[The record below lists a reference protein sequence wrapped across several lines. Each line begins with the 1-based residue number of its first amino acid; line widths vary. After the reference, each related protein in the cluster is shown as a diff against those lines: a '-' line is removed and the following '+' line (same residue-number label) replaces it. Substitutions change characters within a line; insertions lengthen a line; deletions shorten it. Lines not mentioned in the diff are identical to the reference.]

1 MYDPN
6 KHHRRSIRLAG
17 YDYAQAGLY
26 FNTICIQKRKCL
38 LANIIGESLVLNE
51 AGKMVEMEWLALG
64 ERFPAIR
71 LHEYIVMPNHFH
83 GIIEIVGS
91 PLVGDHRNEKG
102 QPQGIAP
109 TSAPGIGQPQGIAPT
124 SAPGNAPTSA
134 PGIGQPQGIAP
145 TPPPGN
151 VPTAPPGI
159 GQPQGI
165 APTPTSAQKTVG
177 EIMGA
182 FKSITTGKYIEGVKK
197 HKCVCINNKTCTCSG
212 WKIFDKKLW
221 QRNYWEHIIRN
232 EESYQR
238 ISQYILKNPAKWVE
252 DQLHPQTRI

>member
-124 SAPGNAPTSA
+124 
-134 PGIGQPQGIAP
+134 
-145 TPPPGN
+145 
-151 VPTAPPGI
+151 
-159 GQPQGI
+159 
-165 APTPTSAQKTVG
+165 PTSAQKTVG

>member
-17 YDYAQAGLY
+17 YDYSQAGLY

-64 ERFPAIR
+64 VRFPAIR

-91 PLVGDHRNEKG
+91 PLVGDHQNEKG

-109 TSAPGIGQPQGIAPT
+109 TAPPGTAPT
-124 SAPGNAPTSA
+124 PTPGNAPTA
-134 PGIGQPQGIAP
+134 
-145 TPPPGN
+145 
-151 VPTAPPGI
+151 
-159 GQPQGI
+159 
-165 APTPTSAQKTVG
+165 AQKTVG

-197 HKCVCINNKTCTCSG
+197 HKCVCTNNKTCTCNG

-232 EESYQR
+232 EASYQR
-238 ISQYILKNPAKWVE
+238 ISQYILRNPAKWVE
-252 DQLHPQTRI
+252 DQLHPQTRQ

>member
-17 YDYAQAGLY
+17 YDYSQAGLY

-38 LANIIGESLVLNE
+38 LANIVGESLVLNE
-51 AGKMVEMEWLALG
+51 AGKMVEMEWLALS

-71 LHEYIVMPNHFH
+71 LHEYIVIPNHFH

-91 PLVGDHRNEKG
+91 PLVGDHQNEK
-102 QPQGIAP
+102 
-109 TSAPGIGQPQGIAPT
+109 
-124 SAPGNAPTSA
+124 
-134 PGIGQPQGIAP
+134 GQPQGIAP
-145 TPPPGN
+145 TPPPG
-151 VPTAPPGI
+151 TAP
-159 GQPQGI
+159 
-165 APTPTSAQKTVG
+165 TSQKKTVG

-197 HKCVCINNKTCTCSG
+197 HKCVCSNNKTCTCNG

-221 QRNYWEHIIRN
+221 QRNYWEHIICN

-238 ISQYILKNPAKWVE
+238 ISQYILQNPAKWVE

>member
-17 YDYAQAGLY
+17 YDYSQAGLY

-38 LANIIGESLVLNE
+38 LANIVGESLVLNE
-51 AGKMVEMEWLALG
+51 AGKMVEMEWLALS

-91 PLVGDHRNEKG
+91 PLVGDHQNEKG

-109 TSAPGIGQPQGIAPT
+109 TSTPGTAPTPAPGT
-124 SAPGNAPTSA
+124 
-134 PGIGQPQGIAP
+134 AP
-145 TPPPGN
+145 TPPPG
-151 VPTAPPGI
+151 TAP
-159 GQPQGI
+159 
-165 APTPTSAQKTVG
+165 TSQKKTVG

-197 HKCVCINNKTCTCSG
+197 HKCVCSNNKTCTCNG

-221 QRNYWEHIIRN
+221 QRNYWEHIICN

-238 ISQYILKNPAKWVE
+238 ISQYILQNPAKWVE

>member
-17 YDYAQAGLY
+17 YDYSQAGLY

-38 LANIIGESLVLNE
+38 LANIVGESLVLNE
-51 AGKMVEMEWLALG
+51 AGKMVEMEWLALS

-91 PLVGDHRNEKG
+91 PLVGDHQNEK
-102 QPQGIAP
+102 
-109 TSAPGIGQPQGIAPT
+109 
-124 SAPGNAPTSA
+124 
-134 PGIGQPQGIAP
+134 GQPQGIAP
-145 TPPPGN
+145 TPPPG
-151 VPTAPPGI
+151 TAPTSTPGT
-159 GQPQGI
+159 
-165 APTPTSAQKTVG
+165 APTPPPGTAPTPQKKTVG

-197 HKCVCINNKTCTCSG
+197 HKCVCSNNKTCTCNG

-221 QRNYWEHIIRN
+221 QRNYWEHIICN

-238 ISQYILKNPAKWVE
+238 ISQYILQNPAKWVE

>member
-109 TSAPGIGQPQGIAPT
+109 TP
-124 SAPGNAPTSA
+124 APGNAPTSA
-134 PGIGQPQGIAP
+134 PGNA
-145 TPPPGN
+145 
-151 VPTAPPGI
+151 PTAPPGI

-238 ISQYILKNPAKWVE
+238 ISQYILKNPDKWVE

>member
-109 TSAPGIGQPQGIAPT
+109 TSAPG
-124 SAPGNAPTSA
+124 NAPTSA

-151 VPTAPPGI
+151 APTAPPGI

>member
-1 MYDPN
+1 
-6 KHHRRSIRLAG
+6 
-17 YDYAQAGLY
+17 LY

-64 ERFPAIR
+64 ERFPAIL

-109 TSAPGIGQPQGIAPT
+109 TAP
-124 SAPGNAPTSA
+124 PGNAPTSA

-145 TPPPGN
+145 TAPPGIGQPQGIA
-151 VPTAPPGI
+151 PTSAPGI

>member
-17 YDYAQAGLY
+17 YDYSQAGLY

-38 LANIIGESLVLNE
+38 LANIVGESLVLNE
-51 AGKMVEMEWLALG
+51 AGKMVEMEWLALS

-91 PLVGDHRNEKG
+91 PLVGDHQNEKG

-109 TSAPGIGQPQGIAPT
+109 TFPPGT
-124 SAPGNAPTSA
+124 
-134 PGIGQPQGIAP
+134 AP
-145 TPPPGN
+145 TPPPG
-151 VPTAPPGI
+151 T
-159 GQPQGI
+159 
-165 APTPTSAQKTVG
+165 APTPPPGTAPTSTPGTAPTPAPGTAPTPPPGTAPTSQKKTVG

-197 HKCVCINNKTCTCSG
+197 HKCVCSNNKTCTCNG

-221 QRNYWEHIIRN
+221 QRNYWEHIICN

-238 ISQYILKNPAKWVE
+238 ISQYILQNPAKWVE

>member
-1 MYDPN
+1 MFDPN

-17 YDYAQAGLY
+17 YDYSQAGLY

-64 ERFPAIR
+64 VRFPAIR

-91 PLVGDHRNEKG
+91 PLVGDHQNEE
-102 QPQGIAP
+102 
-109 TSAPGIGQPQGIAPT
+109 
-124 SAPGNAPTSA
+124 
-134 PGIGQPQGIAP
+134 
-145 TPPPGN
+145 
-151 VPTAPPGI
+151 

-165 APTPTSAQKTVG
+165 APTPTPTPTAAQKTVG

-197 HKCVCINNKTCTCSG
+197 QKCDCIKNKTCTCNG

-232 EESYQR
+232 EASYQR
-238 ISQYILKNPAKWVE
+238 ISQYILRNPAKWVD
-252 DQLHPQTRI
+252 DQLHPQTRQ

>member
-17 YDYAQAGLY
+17 YDYTQAGLY

-51 AGKMVEMEWLALG
+51 AGKMVEMEWLALAV
-64 ERFPAIR
+64 RFPAIR

-83 GIIEIVGS
+83 GILEIVGS
-91 PLVGDHRNEKG
+91 PIVGDPQNEKG

-109 TSAPGIGQPQGIAPT
+109 TPTPGTAPT
-124 SAPGNAPTSA
+124 PIPGNAPT
-134 PGIGQPQGIAP
+134 PI
-145 TPPPGN
+145 PGN
-151 VPTAPPGI
+151 
-159 GQPQGI
+159 
-165 APTPTSAQKTVG
+165 APTPTQKTVG
-177 EIMGA
+177 DIMGA
-182 FKSITTGKYIEGVKK
+182 FKSITTGKYIEGVKN
-197 HKCVCINNKTCTCSG
+197 HKCVCINNKICTCNG

-232 EESYQR
+232 EESYRR
-238 ISQYILKNPAKWVE
+238 ISQYILQNPAKWVE

>member
-109 TSAPGIGQPQGIAPT
+109 TSAPGNAPT

-134 PGIGQPQGIAP
+134 
-145 TPPPGN
+145 
-151 VPTAPPGI
+151 PGI

>member
-17 YDYAQAGLY
+17 YDYSQAGLY

-51 AGKMVEMEWLALG
+51 AGKMVEMEWLALS

-91 PLVGDHRNEKG
+91 PLVGDHQNEK
-102 QPQGIAP
+102 
-109 TSAPGIGQPQGIAPT
+109 
-124 SAPGNAPTSA
+124 
-134 PGIGQPQGIAP
+134 GQPQGIAP
-145 TPPPGN
+145 TPPPG
-151 VPTAPPGI
+151 T
-159 GQPQGI
+159 
-165 APTPTSAQKTVG
+165 APTPQKKTVG

-197 HKCVCINNKTCTCSG
+197 HKCVCSNNKTCTCNG

-221 QRNYWEHIIRN
+221 QRNYWEHIICN

-238 ISQYILKNPAKWVE
+238 ISQYILQNPAKWVE

>member
-17 YDYAQAGLY
+17 YDYSQAGLY

-38 LANIIGESLVLNE
+38 LANIVGESLVLNE
-51 AGKMVEMEWLALG
+51 AGKMVEMEWLALS

-91 PLVGDHRNEKG
+91 PLVGDHQNEK
-102 QPQGIAP
+102 
-109 TSAPGIGQPQGIAPT
+109 
-124 SAPGNAPTSA
+124 
-134 PGIGQPQGIAP
+134 GQPQGIAP
-145 TPPPGN
+145 TPPPG
-151 VPTAPPGI
+151 T
-159 GQPQGI
+159 
-165 APTPTSAQKTVG
+165 APTPPPGTAPTSQKKTVG

-197 HKCVCINNKTCTCSG
+197 HKCVCSNNKTCTCNG

-221 QRNYWEHIIRN
+221 QRNYWEHIICN

-238 ISQYILKNPAKWVE
+238 ISQYILQNPAKWVE

>member
-51 AGKMVEMEWLALG
+51 AGKMVEMEWLALS

-91 PLVGDHRNEKG
+91 PLVGDPQNEKG
-102 QPQGIAP
+102 QPQGIA
-109 TSAPGIGQPQGIAPT
+109 
-124 SAPGNAPTSA
+124 
-134 PGIGQPQGIAP
+134 
-145 TPPPGN
+145 
-151 VPTAPPGI
+151 PTAPPGI

-165 APTPTSAQKTVG
+165 APTAPPGTAPQKTVG

>member
-17 YDYAQAGLY
+17 YDYSQAGLY

-51 AGKMVEMEWLALG
+51 AGKMVEIEWLALG
-64 ERFPAIR
+64 VRFPAIR

-83 GIIEIVGS
+83 GIIEIVGA
-91 PLVGDHRNEKG
+91 PLVGDPQNEKG

-109 TSAPGIGQPQGIAPT
+109 TPT
-124 SAPGNAPTSA
+124 PIPGNAPT
-134 PGIGQPQGIAP
+134 
-145 TPPPGN
+145 TE
-151 VPTAPPGI
+151 
-159 GQPQGI
+159 
-165 APTPTSAQKTVG
+165 QKTVG
-177 EIMGA
+177 DIMGA

-197 HKCVCINNKTCTCSG
+197 HKCVCTNNKTCTCNG

-232 EESYQR
+232 EASYQR
-238 ISQYILKNPAKWVE
+238 ISQYILRNPAKWVE
-252 DQLHPQTRI
+252 DQLHPQTRQ

>member
-17 YDYAQAGLY
+17 YDYSQAGLY
-26 FNTICIQKRKCL
+26 FNTICIQQRKCL
-38 LANIIGESLVLNE
+38 LANIVGESLVLNE
-51 AGKMVEMEWLALG
+51 AGKMVEMEWLALS

-91 PLVGDHRNEKG
+91 PLVGDHQNEE
-102 QPQGIAP
+102 
-109 TSAPGIGQPQGIAPT
+109 
-124 SAPGNAPTSA
+124 
-134 PGIGQPQGIAP
+134 GQPQGIAP
-145 TPPPGN
+145 TPPPGTA
-151 VPTAPPGI
+151 PTPPPGTAPTPPPGI
-159 GQPQGI
+159 T
-165 APTPTSAQKTVG
+165 PTPTPAQKTVG

-197 HKCVCINNKTCTCSG
+197 QKCDCINNKTCTCNG

-221 QRNYWEHIIRN
+221 QRNYWEHIISN
-232 EESYQR
+232 EASYQR
-238 ISQYILKNPAKWVE
+238 ISQYILRNPAKWVE
-252 DQLHPQTRI
+252 DQLHPQTRQ

>member
-17 YDYAQAGLY
+17 YDYSQAGLY

-38 LANIIGESLVLNE
+38 LANIVGESLVLNE
-51 AGKMVEMEWLALG
+51 AGKMVEMEWLALS

-91 PLVGDHRNEKG
+91 PLVGDHQNEKG

-109 TSAPGIGQPQGIAPT
+109 TFPPGT
-124 SAPGNAPTSA
+124 
-134 PGIGQPQGIAP
+134 AP
-145 TPPPGN
+145 TPPPG
-151 VPTAPPGI
+151 TAP
-159 GQPQGI
+159 
-165 APTPTSAQKTVG
+165 TSQKKTVG

-197 HKCVCINNKTCTCSG
+197 HKCVCSNNKTCTCNG

-221 QRNYWEHIIRN
+221 QRNYWEHIICN

-238 ISQYILKNPAKWVE
+238 ISQYILQNPAKWVE

>member
-17 YDYAQAGLY
+17 YDYSQAGLY

-51 AGKMVEMEWLALG
+51 AGKMVEMEWLALS

-91 PLVGDHRNEKG
+91 PLVGDHQNEE
-102 QPQGIAP
+102 
-109 TSAPGIGQPQGIAPT
+109 
-124 SAPGNAPTSA
+124 
-134 PGIGQPQGIAP
+134 
-145 TPPPGN
+145 
-151 VPTAPPGI
+151 

-165 APTPTSAQKTVG
+165 APTPTPTPTAAQKTVG

-182 FKSITTGKYIEGVKK
+182 FKSITTGKYIEGVNKQ
-197 HKCVCINNKTCTCSG
+197 KCDCIKNKTFTCNG

-232 EESYQR
+232 EASYQR
-238 ISQYILKNPAKWVE
+238 ISQYILRNPAKWVE
-252 DQLHPQTRI
+252 DQLHPQTRQ

>member
-17 YDYAQAGLY
+17 YDYSQAGLY

-38 LANIIGESLVLNE
+38 LANIVGESLVLNE
-51 AGKMVEMEWLALG
+51 AGKMVEMEWLALS

-91 PLVGDHRNEKG
+91 PLVGDHQNEK
-102 QPQGIAP
+102 
-109 TSAPGIGQPQGIAPT
+109 
-124 SAPGNAPTSA
+124 
-134 PGIGQPQGIAP
+134 GQPQGIAP
-145 TPPPGN
+145 TPPPG
-151 VPTAPPGI
+151 TAPTSTPGT
-159 GQPQGI
+159 
-165 APTPTSAQKTVG
+165 APTPPPGTAPTPPPGTAPTPQKKTVG

-197 HKCVCINNKTCTCSG
+197 HKCVCSNNKTCTCNG

-221 QRNYWEHIIRN
+221 QRNYWEHIICN

-238 ISQYILKNPAKWVE
+238 ISQYILQNPAKWVE

>member
-17 YDYAQAGLY
+17 YDYSQAGLY

-51 AGKMVEMEWLALG
+51 AGKMVEMEWLALS

-91 PLVGDHRNEKG
+91 PLVGDHQNEKG

-109 TSAPGIGQPQGIAPT
+109 TFPPGT
-124 SAPGNAPTSA
+124 
-134 PGIGQPQGIAP
+134 AP
-145 TPPPGN
+145 TPPPG
-151 VPTAPPGI
+151 TAP
-159 GQPQGI
+159 
-165 APTPTSAQKTVG
+165 TSQKKTVG

-197 HKCVCINNKTCTCSG
+197 HKCVCSNNKTCTCNG

-221 QRNYWEHIIRN
+221 QRNYWEHIICN

-238 ISQYILKNPAKWVE
+238 ISQYILQNPAKWVE

>member
-6 KHHRRSIRLAG
+6 KHHRRSIRLVG
-17 YDYAQAGLY
+17 YDYSQAGLY

-109 TSAPGIGQPQGIAPT
+109 T
-124 SAPGNAPTSA
+124 
-134 PGIGQPQGIAP
+134 
-145 TPPPGN
+145 
-151 VPTAPPGI
+151 APPGT
-159 GQPQGI
+159 
-165 APTPTSAQKTVG
+165 APQKTVG

-197 HKCVCINNKTCTCSG
+197 HKCICINNKTCTCNG

-238 ISQYILKNPAKWVE
+238 ISQYILKNPDKWVE